1 MVVLRYRDTSTL
13 KSLVEYSTLRENRKM
28 LNCSFTSLFYLCAPL
43 PRFYSYSL
51 FLSLPPS
58 HSRPYSVHI
67 GSDGQ
72 VQPVNFPVDAISA
85 PDLPR
90 SIRTYCTLSHNEV
103 VCAVAISDP
112 VKHIYT
118 GGKVV
123 STLQLAF
130 ANVCSLC
137 LCLLQGCVKVW
148 DLQMVQSGSRTL
160 KTPIHSLDCLGD
172 NYIRSCK
179 LLPDGRTLIVGG
191 ETNTLYM
198 WDLAAVRYLI
208 NVCNS

>member
-1 MVVLRYRDTSTL
+1 M
-13 KSLVEYSTLRENRKM
+13 
-28 LNCSFTSLFYLCAPL
+28 LCAIFICSP
-43 PRFYSYSL
+43 P
-51 FLSLPPS
+51 LSLPLPTNA
-58 HSRPYSVHI
+58 RPYSVHI

-90 SIRTYCTLSHNEV
+90 SIRTYCTLSHNLV

-123 STLQLAF
+123 SSLQLALQ
-130 ANVCSLC
+130 VWLLC
-137 LCLLQGCVKVW
+137 LSLLQGCVKVW
-148 DLQMVQSGSRTL
+148 DLQMEQSHNRNL
-160 KTPIHSLDCLGD
+160 KTPIHSLQCLGD

-179 LLPDGRTLIVGG
+179 LLPDGKTLIVGG

-198 WDLAAVRYLI
+198 WDLAAVRNTSYCI
-208 NVCNS
+208 VY